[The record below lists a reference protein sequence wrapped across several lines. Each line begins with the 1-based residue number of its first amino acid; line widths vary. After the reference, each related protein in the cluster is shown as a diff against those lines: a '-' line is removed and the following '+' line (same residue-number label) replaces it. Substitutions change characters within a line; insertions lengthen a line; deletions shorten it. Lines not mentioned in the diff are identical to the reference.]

1 MSSSKTSTS
10 TSPPPDPLSSSGRMS
25 SPRSALVIATLGAAL
40 VAGLLF
46 AVTRG
51 DEHTA
56 PQAAGGVEV
65 GHIHGIGVDPA
76 DGQLYIGAHLG
87 TFSVTPEGTVEPVG
101 AVRNDTMAFTVTGPG
116 RFLASGHPELG
127 TDQPVHLGL
136 IESRDAATT
145 WEPVSLAGGADF
157 HALDVATD
165 GRTWGIDS
173 ARGLLLTS
181 TDNRSWDTVANDQF
195 IDLAAD
201 PTAQDVTLATT
212 GTGQLR
218 FYDPAGTSTAVP
230 GSPTLTFIDWAAP
243 DLLVGLGPDGTVYTS
258 TGTASVW
265 QPAGRVPGQPSAL
278 EVTTTGWYAASDQG
292 LFSSTTS
299 GTSWEPVFTYGT
311 AP

>member
-1 MSSSKTSTS
+1 MPSSKITSTARLPGP
-10 TSPPPDPLSSSGRMS
+10 TSRPRMP
-25 SPRSALVIATLGAAL
+25 SPRSALIIAAL
-40 VAGLLF
+40 AVALIAALLF
-46 AVTRG
+46 ALTRA
-51 DEHTA
+51 DRHPA
-56 PQAAGGVEV
+56 AQASGGVEV

-87 TFSVTPEGTVEPVG
+87 TFSVTGEGTVEPVG
-101 AVRNDTMAFTVTGPG
+101 DVRNDTMAFTVAGPG

-127 TDQPVHLGL
+127 TDHPVHLGL

-145 WEPVSLAGGADF
+145 WEPVSLAGDADF

-181 TDNRSWDTVANDQF
+181 SDNRSWDTVAQGRF

-201 PTAQDVTLATT
+201 PTGQDVTLATT

-230 GSPTLTFIDWAAP
+230 GSPTLTFVDWAAP

-258 TGTASVW
+258 TGTASEW
-265 QPAGRVPGQPSAL
+265 QRAGRVPGQPSAL
-278 EVTTTGWYAASDQG
+278 EVTTTSWYAASDQG

>member
-1 MSSSKTSTS
+1 MPS
-10 TSPPPDPLSSSGRMS
+10 R
-25 SPRSALVIATLGAAL
+25 RSALIIASVAGAL
-40 VAGLLF
+40 VVALLF
-46 AVTRG
+46 AATRG
-51 DEHTA
+51 DRHPA
-56 PQAAGGVEV
+56 AQATGGAEV

-87 TFSVTPEGTVEPVG
+87 TFRITGEGTVEPVG

-127 TDQPVHLGL
+127 SDQPVHLGL

-145 WEPVSLAGGADF
+145 WKPVSLSGDADF

-165 GRTWGIDS
+165 GRTWGIDA

-181 TDNRSWDTVANDQF
+181 TDNRSWDTVANGQF

-230 GSPTLTFIDWAAP
+230 SSPRLTFIDWAAP
-243 DLLVGLGPDGTVYTS
+243 DLLVGLGPNGTVYTSTSTSTS

-265 QPAGRVPGQPSAL
+265 QQAGQVPGQPSAL
-278 EVTTTGWYAASDQG
+278 EATTTGWYAASDQG
-292 LFSSTTS
+292 LFTSTTS